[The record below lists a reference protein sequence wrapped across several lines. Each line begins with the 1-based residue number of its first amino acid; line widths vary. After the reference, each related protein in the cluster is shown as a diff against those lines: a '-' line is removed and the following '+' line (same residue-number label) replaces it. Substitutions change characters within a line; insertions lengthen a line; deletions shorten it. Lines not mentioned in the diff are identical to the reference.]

1 MKANALFH
9 ELKFNNRAFFVV
21 FLIVFIAQVVDAS
34 IGSLVDILW
43 EFTIS
48 FSGVI
53 LFFSISAIYVFG
65 QYFILG
71 MVKSKNKEKPIRR
84 KQFNILE
91 RMMPVAQYAL
101 VAILVLVNLQIIL
114 NNQYSTVLLRI
125 GIVVSYGLAVIIMGL
140 LSFSLFSWFRVNR
153 SLVILLYALATIM
166 ISIYVISVGIIFDFA
181 LLEKPAIFT
190 SQSEIEFTSLIPGT
204 FDEVLYSLQTYLSI
218 IFFFLIWGGTI
229 LLLRENI
236 YRIGRVK
243 FWVLL
248 SAPIMAWSV
257 FFLLFYQSLGSS
269 IPMDDDP
276 IKSIVIP
283 ILLIMS
289 SQITAQILIGINFR
303 SVAKAIHIPII
314 RDYMM
319 ITAYGFVLFF
329 TATST
334 TISAAG
340 YPPFGFINILLLGP
354 FSFLILNGLYRS
366 AICVAE
372 DSQLRQSIRIMA
384 KGESS
389 LIDAGAAAEIQK
401 ETQNKVMG
409 AVRASAKLLEEKSGV
424 KPSLTDTEIQDYL
437 YFVVQELRNAKK

>member
-1 MKANALFH
+1 MQALV
-9 ELKFNNRAFFVV
+9 A
-21 FLIVFIAQVVDAS
+21 
-34 IGSLVDILW
+34 LVDILW

-48 FSGVI
+48 FSGVS
-53 LFFSISAIYVFG
+53 LFFSISTIYVFG

-71 MVKSKNKEKPIRR
+71 MVKSKNKEKAIRK

-91 RMMPVAQYAL
+91 RILPVAQYAL
-101 VAILVLVNLQIIL
+101 VAILILVNLQIIL

-125 GIVVSYGLAVIIMGL
+125 GVVVSYGLAVIIMSL
-140 LSFSLFSWFRVNR
+140 LSFSLFSWFRINR
-153 SLVILLYALATIM
+153 SLVTLLYGLAAIM

-248 SAPIMAWSV
+248 SAPLMAWAV

-269 IPMDDDP
+269 IPFDDDS

-319 ITAYGFVLFF
+319 ITAYGFILFF

-384 KGESS
+384 KGEST

-401 ETQNKVMG
+401 ETQNKVIG
-409 AVRASAKLLEEKSGV
+409 AVRASAKLLEEESGV